1 MSLNISP
8 TTKKRKKYYNTY
20 NNHQIDN
27 IPNTATFASKMH
39 SLLQIYFN
47 NIITNPG
54 SYNKNFT
61 SIIVSTK
68 EMHSHLFTTNIAN
81 YMHVTSDYIT
91 NDIPVLRLFYILT
104 LINKT
109 YKDK

>member
-1 MSLNISP
+1 
-8 TTKKRKKYYNTY
+8 
-20 NNHQIDN
+20 
-27 IPNTATFASKMH
+27 MH

-54 SYNKNFT
+54 SYNKYIT

-68 EMHSHLFTTNIAN
+68 ERHSHLFTTNIAN
-81 YMHVTSDYIT
+81 YMHVTPDYIT